1 MITRAATGLRQT
13 WTLAAH
19 DVGQW
24 WRAPWS
30 IAAAL
35 IPPVA
40 LGLLAYVLTF
50 NLGHQPIALVQESHG
65 RYSDHIAGI
74 FQAQAGDIYS
84 LVTTGRADATRLLDS
99 QQVAAVV
106 VIPRNFDAAVARC
119 PALRPNQ
126 IIRDFTYARSGCP
139 AAQLQVTLNNANHN
153 YASEIRRAL
162 SETVAFFDAP
172 DVITPVSETQLD
184 MSDLNPYRVNVMTA
198 LTRASTVDYIHY
210 AVIPCLVLLILSVG
224 VMGTALLCARDIE
237 RGTARQLALAPVSPV
252 VLVAGRLLGGV
263 LVSLVVIVPTLAIAA
278 LTGLIAPPAG
288 HWPVLAL
295 VFLATAVCAAGL
307 GAVLGAT
314 LRGARVVSM
323 AAAVTCTYLFFLGG
337 GFTTIQFLPSWLR
350 HVTAFVP
357 TSYAIDGLRQSLFY
371 PGLHGFGAD
380 MRVLLGTAAVA
391 VVAGGIVVRRAW
403 SR

>member
-1 MITRAATGLRQT
+1 MMKRAAGPLRQT

-24 WRAPWS
+24 RRAPWA

-35 IPPVA
+35 IPPVTLA
-40 LGLLAYVLTF
+40 LLAFVLTF
-50 NLGHQPIALVQESHG
+50 NLGHQPIALVQEGHG

-84 LVTTGRADATRLLDS
+84 LVNTDQANATRMLNS

-106 VIPRNFDAAVARC
+106 VIPKNFDAAVARC
-119 PALRPNQ
+119 PALKPTQ
-126 IIRDFTYARSGCP
+126 IIHDFSYAQSGCP

-153 YASEIRRAL
+153 FAGEIRRAL

-172 DVITPVSETQLD
+172 DVVTPISETQLD

-198 LTRASTVDYIHY
+198 LTRANTVDYIHY

-237 RGTARQLALAPVSPV
+237 RGTARHLALAPVSPG

-263 LVSLVVIVPTLAIAA
+263 LVSLVVVVPILVITA
-278 LTGLIAPPAG
+278 LTGLVRPPGG
-288 HWPVLAL
+288 HWPALVL

-314 LRGARVVSM
+314 LRGARAVSM
-323 AAAVTCTYLFFLGG
+323 AAAVICTYLFFLGG
-337 GFTTIQFLPSWLR
+337 GFTTVQFLPGWLHR
-350 HVTAFVP
+350 LTRFVP
-357 TSYAIDGLRQSLFY
+357 TSYAIDGLRQTLFY
-371 PGLHGFGAD
+371 PGLYGFGQD
-380 MRVLLGTAAVA
+380 MRVLLGTALVA
-391 VVAGGIVVRRAW
+391 VIAGGVVVRRAW

>member
-1 MITRAATGLRQT
+1 MITRAARALRQT

-24 WRAPWS
+24 RRAPWA

-35 IPPVA
+35 IPPLA
-40 LGLLAYVLTF
+40 LALLAYVLTF
-50 NLGHQPIALVQESHG
+50 NLGHQPIALVQEGHG

-74 FQAQAGDIYS
+74 FQAQAGDLYS
-84 LVTTGRADATRLLDS
+84 LTVTDRASAMRLLNS

-106 VIPRNFDAAVARC
+106 VIPPNFDAAVTRC
-119 PALRPNQ
+119 PALKPTQ
-126 IIRDFTYARSGCP
+126 IIRDYTYAQSGCP

-153 YASEIRRAL
+153 FAGEIRRAL

-172 DVITPVSETQLD
+172 DVVTPVSETQLD

-198 LTRASTVDYIHY
+198 LTRANTVDYIHY

-237 RGTARQLALAPVSPV
+237 RGTARHLALAPVSPV
-252 VLVAGRLLGGV
+252 VLIAGRLLGGV
-263 LVSLVVIVPTLAIAA
+263 LVSLVVIVPTLAVAA
-278 LTGLIAPPAG
+278 LTGLIAPPPG
-288 HWPVLAL
+288 HWLALAL

-314 LRGARVVSM
+314 LRGARAVGM
-323 AAAVTCTYLFFLGG
+323 AAVVICTYLFFLGG
-337 GFTTIQFLPSWLR
+337 GFTTIQFLPAWLHR
-350 HVTAFVP
+350 LTAFVP

-371 PGLHGFGAD
+371 PGLYGFGAD
-380 MRVLLGTAAVA
+380 LRVLLGTAVIA
-391 VVAGGIVVRRAW
+391 VVAGGAVVRRAW

>member
-1 MITRAATGLRQT
+1 MTKRAARALRHT

-24 WRAPWS
+24 RRAPWA

-35 IPPVA
+35 IPPAA
-40 LGLLAYVLTF
+40 LALLAYILTF
-50 NLGHQPIALVQESHG
+50 NLGHQPIALVQEAHG

-84 LVTTGRADATRLLDS
+84 LVATDRADAMRLLAS

-119 PALRPNQ
+119 PALQPGQ
-126 IIRDFTYARSGCP
+126 IIHDYTYARSGCP
-139 AAQLQVTLNNANHN
+139 AAQIQLTLDNANHN
-153 YASEIRRAL
+153 FAGEIRRAL

-172 DVITPVSETQLD
+172 DVVTPVAETQLD

-198 LTRASTVDYIHY
+198 LTRPSTVDYIHY

-237 RGTARQLALAPVSPV
+237 RGTARHLALAPVSPV

-263 LVSLVVIVPTLAIAA
+263 LVSLVVIVPTLAVAA
-278 LTGLIAPPAG
+278 VTRLITPPAG
-288 HWPVLAL
+288 HWPALAL
-295 VFLATAVCAAGL
+295 IFLATAVCAAGL
-307 GAVLGAT
+307 GAVLGAI
-314 LRGARVVSM
+314 LRGARAVSM
-323 AAAVTCTYLFFLGG
+323 AAAVICTYLFFLGG
-337 GFTTIQFLPSWLR
+337 GFTTIQFLPAWLR

-357 TSYAIDGLRQSLFY
+357 VSYAINGLRQSLFY
-371 PGLHGFGAD
+371 PGLYGFGAD
-380 MRVLLGTAAVA
+380 MQVLLGTAAVA
-391 VVAGGIVVRRAW
+391 VVAGGAVVRRAW

>member
-1 MITRAATGLRQT
+1 VITRAARALRQT

-24 WRAPWS
+24 RRAPWA

-40 LGLLAYVLTF
+40 LALLAYVLTF
-50 NLGHQPIALVQESHG
+50 NLGHQPIALVQEAHG
-65 RYSDHIAGI
+65 RYANHLAGI
-74 FQAQAGDIYS
+74 FQAQGGDLYS
-84 LVTTGRADATRLLDS
+84 LISTDRANATRLLDS

-106 VIPRNFDAAVARC
+106 VIPGNFDAAVARC
-119 PALRPNQ
+119 PALQPGQ
-126 IIRDFTYARSGCP
+126 IIHDFTYARSGCP
-139 AAQLQVTLNNANHN
+139 SAQLQVTLNNANHEF
-153 YASEIRRAL
+153 AGEIRRAL

-172 DVITPVSETQLD
+172 DVVTPVSETQLD

-198 LTRASTVDYIHY
+198 LTRANTVDYIHY
-210 AVIPCLVLLILSVG
+210 AVIPCLVLLILCVG
-224 VMGTALLCARDIE
+224 VMGTALLCALDIE
-237 RGTARQLALAPVSPV
+237 RRTARHLALAPVSPV

-278 LTGLIAPPAG
+278 GAGMIAPPAG
-288 HWPVLAL
+288 HWPAVGL

-307 GAVLGAT
+307 GAVLGAV

-323 AAAVTCTYLFFLGG
+323 AATVICTYLFFLGG
-337 GFTTIQFLPSWLR
+337 GFTTIQFLPAWLHR
-350 HVTAFVP
+350 MTAFVP

-371 PGLHGFGAD
+371 PGLYGFAAD

-391 VVAGGIVVRRAW
+391 VVAGGVVVRRAW

>member
-1 MITRAATGLRQT
+1 MTRAARALRHT

-19 DVGQW
+19 DVGLW
-24 WRAPWS
+24 RRAPWA

-40 LGLLAYVLTF
+40 LGLLLYVLTF
-50 NLGHQPIALVQESHG
+50 NLGHQPIALVQEGHG
-65 RYSDHIAGI
+65 RYSDHVAGI

-84 LVTTGRADATRLLDS
+84 LVTTDRANAMRLLDS

-106 VIPRNFDAAVARC
+106 VIPPNFDAGVSRC
-119 PALRPNQ
+119 PALQPDQ
-126 IIRDFTYARSGCP
+126 IIRDYTYARSGCP
-139 AAQLQVTLNNANHN
+139 AAKLQVTLDNANN
-153 YASEIRRAL
+153 NFADEIRRAL
-162 SETVAFFDAP
+162 SETVSFFDAP

-224 VMGTALLCARDIE
+224 VTGTALLCARDIE
-237 RGTARQLALAPVSPV
+237 RGTARHLALAPVSSV

-263 LVSLVVIVPTLAIAA
+263 LVSLVVIVPTLVIAS
-278 LTGLIAPPAG
+278 LTGLIAPPPG
-288 HWPVLAL
+288 HWVAIGL

-307 GAVLGAT
+307 GAVLGAI
-314 LRGARVVSM
+314 LRGTRAVSM
-323 AAAVTCTYLFFLGG
+323 AAAVVCTYLFFLGG
-337 GFTTIQFLPSWLR
+337 GFTTIQFLPTWLHR
-350 HVTAFVP
+350 LTAFVP

-371 PGLHGFGAD
+371 PRLFGFGAD
-380 MRVLLGTAAVA
+380 MRVLLGTAALA
-391 VVAGGIVVRRAW
+391 IVVGGVVVRRAW

>member
-1 MITRAATGLRQT
+1 MMKRAAGPLRQT

-24 WRAPWS
+24 RRAPWA

-35 IPPVA
+35 IPPVTLA
-40 LGLLAYVLTF
+40 LLAFVLTF
-50 NLGHQPIALVQESHG
+50 NLGHQPIALVQEGHG

-84 LVTTGRADATRLLDS
+84 LVSTDRAGAKRLLDS

-119 PALRPNQ
+119 PALQPGQ
-126 IIRDFTYARSGCP
+126 IIQDYTYARSGCP
-139 AAQLQVTLNNANHN
+139 AAQLQVTLNNANH
-153 YASEIRRAL
+153 YFAAEIRRAL

-172 DVITPVSETQLD
+172 DVVTPVAETQLD

-198 LTRASTVDYIHY
+198 LTRANTIDYIHY

-237 RGTARQLALAPVSPV
+237 RGTARHLALAPVSPV

-263 LVSLVVIVPTLAIAA
+263 LVSLVVIVPTLAVAA
-278 LTGLIAPPAG
+278 LTGLIAPPPG
-288 HWPVLAL
+288 HWLALAL

-314 LRGARVVSM
+314 LRGARAVGM
-323 AAAVTCTYLFFLGG
+323 AAVVICTYLFFLGG
-337 GFTTIQFLPSWLR
+337 GFTTIQFLPAWLHR
-350 HVTAFVP
+350 LTAFVP

-371 PGLHGFGAD
+371 PGLYGFGAD
-380 MRVLLGTAAVA
+380 LRVLLGTAVIA
-391 VVAGGIVVRRAW
+391 VVAGGAVVRRAW

>member
-1 MITRAATGLRQT
+1 MATSPS
-13 WTLAAH
+13 
-19 DVGQW
+19 
-24 WRAPWS
+24 PWC
-30 IAAAL
+30 
-35 IPPVA
+35 
-40 LGLLAYVLTF
+40 
-50 NLGHQPIALVQESHG
+50 QEAHG

-84 LVTTGRADATRLLDS
+84 LVTTDRANAMRLLDS

-106 VIPRNFDAAVARC
+106 VIPPNFDAGISRC
-119 PALRPNQ
+119 PALQPDQ
-126 IIRDFTYARSGCP
+126 IIRDYTYARSGCP
-139 AAQLQVTLNNANHN
+139 AAKLQVTLDNANN
-153 YASEIRRAL
+153 NFADEIRRAL
-162 SETVAFFDAP
+162 SETVSFFDAP

-224 VMGTALLCARDIE
+224 VTGTALLCARDIE
-237 RGTARQLALAPVSPV
+237 RGTARHLALAPVSSV

-278 LTGLIAPPAG
+278 LTGLIAPLTG
-288 HWPVLAL
+288 HWVALGL

-307 GAVLGAT
+307 GAVLGAI
-314 LRGARVVSM
+314 LRGTRAVSM
-323 AAAVTCTYLFFLGG
+323 AAAVVCTYLFFLGG
-337 GFTTIQFLPSWLR
+337 GFTTIQFLPTWLHR
-350 HVTAFVP
+350 LTAFVP

-371 PGLHGFGAD
+371 PRLFGFGAD
-380 MRVLLGTAAVA
+380 MRVLLGTAALA
-391 VVAGGIVVRRAW
+391 IVVGGVVVRRAW

>member
-1 MITRAATGLRQT
+1 MMTRVARGLRQT

-24 WRAPWS
+24 RRAPWA

-40 LGLLAYVLTF
+40 LAGLLYVLTF
-50 NLGHQPIALVQESHG
+50 NLGHQPIALVQEGHG
-65 RYSDHIAGI
+65 RYSNHVAGI

-84 LVTTGRADATRLLDS
+84 LVTTDRAGAMRMLDS

-106 VIPRNFDAAVARC
+106 VIPPNFDSAVARC
-119 PALRPNQ
+119 PALQPNQ
-126 IIRDFTYARSGCP
+126 ILRDYTYARSGCP
-139 AAQLQVTLNNANHN
+139 AARLQVTLDNANHQF
-153 YASEIRRAL
+153 ADGIRRAL

-172 DVITPVSETQLD
+172 DVVTPVSETQLD

-198 LTRASTVDYIHY
+198 LTRAYTVDYIHY

-237 RGTARQLALAPVSPV
+237 RGTARHLALAPVSPL

-263 LVSLVVIVPTLAIAA
+263 LVALAVIAPTLAIATW
-278 LTGLIAPPAG
+278 TGLIAPPAG
-288 HWPVLAL
+288 HWPAIAL

-314 LRGARVVSM
+314 LRGTRAVSM
-323 AAAVTCTYLFFLGG
+323 AAAVICTYLFFLGG
-337 GFTTIQFLPSWLR
+337 GFTTIQFLPGWLHR
-350 HVTAFVP
+350 MTAFVP

-371 PGLHGFGAD
+371 PALYGFGAD

>member
-1 MITRAATGLRQT
+1 MITRTTRALRQT
-13 WTLAAH
+13 WTLAVH

-24 WRAPWS
+24 RRAPWA

-40 LGLLAYVLTF
+40 LALLAYVLTF
-50 NLGHQPIALVQESHG
+50 NLGHQPIALVQEGHG
-65 RYSDHIAGI
+65 RYSDHVAGI

-84 LVTTGRADATRLLDS
+84 VVNTDRAGAMRLLSS

-119 PALRPNQ
+119 PALKPTQ
-126 IIRDFTYARSGCP
+126 IIRDYTYARSGCP
-139 AAQLQVTLNNANHN
+139 AAQLQVTLNNANH
-153 YASEIRRAL
+153 YFAAEIRRAL

-172 DVITPVSETQLD
+172 DVVTPVAETQLD

-198 LTRASTVDYIHY
+198 LTRANTIDYIHY

-237 RGTARQLALAPVSPV
+237 RGTARHLALAPVSPV

-263 LVSLVVIVPTLAIAA
+263 LVSLVVIVPTLAVAA
-278 LTGLIAPPAG
+278 LTGLIAPPPG
-288 HWPVLAL
+288 HWLALAL

-314 LRGARVVSM
+314 LRGARAVGM
-323 AAAVTCTYLFFLGG
+323 AAVVICTYLFFLGG
-337 GFTTIQFLPSWLR
+337 GFTTIQFLPAWLHR
-350 HVTAFVP
+350 LTAFVP

-371 PGLHGFGAD
+371 PGLYGFGAD
-380 MRVLLGTAAVA
+380 LRVLLGTAVIA
-391 VVAGGIVVRRAW
+391 VVAGGAVVRRAW

>member
-1 MITRAATGLRQT
+1 MITRTTRALRQT
-13 WTLAAH
+13 WTLAVH

-24 WRAPWS
+24 RRAPWA

-40 LGLLAYVLTF
+40 LALLAYVLTF
-50 NLGHQPIALVQESHG
+50 NLGHQPIALVQEGHG
-65 RYSDHIAGI
+65 RYSDHVAGI

-84 LVTTGRADATRLLDS
+84 VVNTDRAGAMRLLSS

-119 PALRPNQ
+119 PALKPTQ
-126 IIRDFTYARSGCP
+126 IIRDYTYARSGCP

-153 YASEIRRAL
+153 YAGEIRRAL

-172 DVITPVSETQLD
+172 DVVTPVSETQLD

-198 LTRASTVDYIHY
+198 LTRASTVDYVHY

-237 RGTARQLALAPVSPV
+237 RGTARHLALAPVSPV

-263 LVSLVVIVPTLAIAA
+263 LVSLVVIVPTLAVAA
-278 LTGLIAPPAG
+278 VTGLIAPPAG
-288 HWPVLAL
+288 HWPALAL

-314 LRGARVVSM
+314 LRGARAVSM
-323 AAAVTCTYLFFLGG
+323 AAAVICTYLFFLGG
-337 GFTTIQFLPSWLR
+337 GFTTIQFLPPWLR

-357 TSYAIDGLRQSLFY
+357 ISYAIDGLRQSLFY
-371 PGLHGFGAD
+371 PGLYGFGAD
-380 MRVLLGTAAVA
+380 MRVLLGTAIVA
-391 VVAGGIVVRRAW
+391 VVAGGAVVRRAW
-403 SR
+403 IR

>member
-1 MITRAATGLRQT
+1 MMRRAAGPLRQT

-24 WRAPWS
+24 RRAPWA

-35 IPPVA
+35 IPPVTLA
-40 LGLLAYVLTF
+40 LLAFVLTF
-50 NLGHQPIALVQESHG
+50 NLGHQPIALVQEGHG

-84 LVTTGRADATRLLDS
+84 LVSTDRAGAKRLLDS

-119 PALRPNQ
+119 PALQPGQ
-126 IIRDFTYARSGCP
+126 IIQDYTYARSGCP
-139 AAQLQVTLNNANHN
+139 AAQLQVTLNNANH
-153 YASEIRRAL
+153 YFAAEIRRAL

-172 DVITPVSETQLD
+172 DVVTPVAETQLD

-198 LTRASTVDYIHY
+198 LTRANTIDYIHY

-237 RGTARQLALAPVSPV
+237 RGTARHLALAPVSPV

-263 LVSLVVIVPTLAIAA
+263 LVSLVVIVPTLAVAA
-278 LTGLIAPPAG
+278 LTGLIAPPPG
-288 HWPVLAL
+288 HWLALAL

-314 LRGARVVSM
+314 LRGARAVGM
-323 AAAVTCTYLFFLGG
+323 AAVVICTYLFFLGG
-337 GFTTIQFLPSWLR
+337 GFTTIQFLPAWLHR
-350 HVTAFVP
+350 LTAFVP

-371 PGLHGFGAD
+371 PGLYGFGAD
-380 MRVLLGTAAVA
+380 LRVLLGTAVIA
-391 VVAGGIVVRRAW
+391 VVAGGAVVRRAW

>member
-1 MITRAATGLRQT
+1 MITRTTRALRQT
-13 WTLAAH
+13 WTLAVH

-24 WRAPWS
+24 RRAPWA

-40 LGLLAYVLTF
+40 LALLAFVLTF
-50 NLGHQPIALVQESHG
+50 NLGHQPIALVQEGHG

-84 LVTTGRADATRLLDS
+84 LVSTDRAGAKRLLDS

-119 PALRPNQ
+119 PALQPGQ
-126 IIRDFTYARSGCP
+126 IIQDYTYARSGCP
-139 AAQLQVTLNNANHN
+139 AAQLQVTLNNANH
-153 YASEIRRAL
+153 YFAAEIRRAL

-172 DVITPVSETQLD
+172 DVVTPVAETQLD

-198 LTRASTVDYIHY
+198 LTRANTIDYIHY

-237 RGTARQLALAPVSPV
+237 RGTARHLALAPVSPV

-263 LVSLVVIVPTLAIAA
+263 LVSLVVIVPTLAVAA
-278 LTGLIAPPAG
+278 LTGLIAPPPG
-288 HWPVLAL
+288 HWLALAL

-314 LRGARVVSM
+314 LRGARAVGM
-323 AAAVTCTYLFFLGG
+323 AAVVICTYLFFLGG
-337 GFTTIQFLPSWLR
+337 GFTTIQFLPAWLHR
-350 HVTAFVP
+350 LTAFVP

-371 PGLHGFGAD
+371 PGLYGFGAD
-380 MRVLLGTAAVA
+380 LRVLLGTAVIA
-391 VVAGGIVVRRAW
+391 VVAGGAVVRRAW

>member
-1 MITRAATGLRQT
+1 MITRTARALRQT
-13 WTLAAH
+13 WTLAVH

-24 WRAPWS
+24 RRAPWA

-40 LGLLAYVLTF
+40 LALLAYVLTF
-50 NLGHQPIALVQESHG
+50 NLGHQPIALVQEGHG
-65 RYSDHIAGI
+65 RYSDHVAGI

-84 LVTTGRADATRLLDS
+84 VVNTDRAGAMRLLSS

-119 PALRPNQ
+119 PALQPDQ
-126 IIRDFTYARSGCP
+126 IIRDYTYARSGCP

-153 YASEIRRAL
+153 YAGEIRRAL

-172 DVITPVSETQLD
+172 DVVTPVSETQLD

-198 LTRASTVDYIHY
+198 LTRASTVDYVHY

-237 RGTARQLALAPVSPV
+237 RGTARHLALAPVSPV

-263 LVSLVVIVPTLAIAA
+263 LVSLVVIVPTLAVAA
-278 LTGLIAPPAG
+278 VTGLIAPPAG
-288 HWPVLAL
+288 HWPALAL
-295 VFLATAVCAAGL
+295 IFLATAVCAAGL

-314 LRGARVVSM
+314 LRGARAVSM
-323 AAAVTCTYLFFLGG
+323 AAAVICTYLFFLGG
-337 GFTTIQFLPSWLR
+337 GFTTIQFLPPWLR

-357 TSYAIDGLRQSLFY
+357 ISYAIDGLRQSLFY
-371 PGLHGFGAD
+371 PGLYGFGAD
-380 MRVLLGTAAVA
+380 MRVLLGTAIVA
-391 VVAGGIVVRRAW
+391 VVAGGAVVRRAW
-403 SR
+403 IR

>member
-1 MITRAATGLRQT
+1 VITRAARALRHT
-13 WTLAAH
+13 WTLAVH

-24 WRAPWS
+24 RRAPWA

-35 IPPVA
+35 IPPAA
-40 LGLLAYVLTF
+40 LALLAYILTF
-50 NLGHQPIALVQESHG
+50 NLGHQPIALVQEAHG

-84 LVTTGRADATRLLDS
+84 LVNTDRADAMRLLAS

-119 PALRPNQ
+119 PALQPGQ
-126 IIRDFTYARSGCP
+126 IIHDYTYARSGCP
-139 AAQLQVTLNNANHN
+139 AAQLQLTLDNANHN
-153 YASEIRRAL
+153 FAGEIRRAL

-172 DVITPVSETQLD
+172 DVVTPVAETQLD

-198 LTRASTVDYIHY
+198 LTRPSTVDYIHY

-237 RGTARQLALAPVSPV
+237 RGTARHLALAPVSSV

-263 LVSLVVIVPTLAIAA
+263 LVSLVVIVPTLAVAA
-278 LTGLIAPPAG
+278 VTRLITPPAG
-288 HWPVLAL
+288 HWPALAL
-295 VFLATAVCAAGL
+295 IFLATAVCAAGL
-307 GAVLGAT
+307 GAVLGAI
-314 LRGARVVSM
+314 LRGARAVSM
-323 AAAVTCTYLFFLGG
+323 AAAVICTYLFFLGG
-337 GFTTIQFLPSWLR
+337 GFATIQFLPTWLR

-357 TSYAIDGLRQSLFY
+357 VSYAINGLRQSLFY
-371 PGLHGFGAD
+371 PGLYGFGTD

-391 VVAGGIVVRRAW
+391 VVAGGAVVRRAW

>member
-1 MITRAATGLRQT
+1 MISGPARGLRQT

-19 DVGQW
+19 DVRQW
-24 WRAPWS
+24 WRAPWA

-65 RYSDHIAGI
+65 RYADHIAGI
-74 FQAQAGDIYS
+74 FHAQSGDLYS
-84 LVTTGRADATRLLDS
+84 LTSTDKANATRLFDS

-106 VIPRNFDAAVARC
+106 VIPPGFDAAAARC
-119 PALRPNQ
+119 PALQPDQ
-126 IIRDFTYARSGCP
+126 IIHDYTYARSGCP
-139 AAQLQVTLNNANHN
+139 AAKLLVTVDNANSN
-153 YASEIRRAL
+153 FAGEIRRAL
-162 SETVAFFDAP
+162 SETVGFFDAP
-172 DVITPVSETQLD
+172 DVVTPVSETQLD

-198 LTRASTVDYIHY
+198 LTRANTVDYIHY

-237 RGTARQLALAPVSPV
+237 RGTARHLALAPASSV

-263 LVSLVVIVPTLAIAA
+263 LVSLLVVVPVLAIGT
-278 LTGLIAPPAG
+278 LTGLISPPPG
-288 HWPVLAL
+288 HWPAL
-295 VFLATAVCAAGL
+295 VLLFLATAICAAGL
-307 GAVLGAT
+307 GAVIGAT
-314 LRGARVVSM
+314 MRGARAVSM
-323 AAAVTCTYLFFLGG
+323 AAAVICTYLFFLGG

-350 HVTAFVP
+350 HITTFVP
-357 TSYAIDGLRQSLFY
+357 TRYAIDGLRQSLFY
-371 PGLHGFGAD
+371 PGMYGFGAD
-380 MRVLLGTAAVA
+380 MRVLLGTAVVV
-391 VVAGGIVVRRAW
+391 VVAGGVFVRRAW

>member
-1 MITRAATGLRQT
+1 MITRAARVLRQT

-24 WRAPWS
+24 RRAPWA

-40 LGLLAYVLTF
+40 LALLAYVLTF
-50 NLGHQPIALVQESHG
+50 NLGHQPIALVQEAHG
-65 RYSDHIAGI
+65 RYSNHMAGI
-74 FQAQAGDIYS
+74 FRAQGGDLYS
-84 LVTTGRADATRLLDS
+84 LVTTDRASATRLLDS

-106 VIPRNFDAAVARC
+106 VIPPNFDAAVARC
-119 PALRPNQ
+119 PALQPNQ
-126 IIRDFTYARSGCP
+126 IIHDFTYARSGCP

-153 YASEIRRAL
+153 FAGEIRRAL

-172 DVITPVSETQLD
+172 DVITPVSESQLD

-198 LTRASTVDYIHY
+198 LTRPSTVDYIHY

-237 RGTARQLALAPVSPV
+237 RGTARHLALAPVPSW

-263 LVSLVVIVPTLAIAA
+263 LVSLVVIAPTLAIATVSGA
-278 LTGLIAPPAG
+278 IAPPAG
-288 HWPVLAL
+288 HWPALVL

-307 GAVLGAT
+307 GAALGA
-314 LRGARVVSM
+314 VPVE
-323 AAAVTCTYLFFLGG
+323 
-337 GFTTIQFLPSWLR
+337 
-350 HVTAFVP
+350 TAWP
-357 TSYAIDGLRQSLFY
+357 DL
-371 PGLHGFGAD
+371 AD
-380 MRVLLGTAAVA
+380 DELTVLIEHYGTPEW
-391 VVAGGIVVRRAW
+391 IE

>member
-1 MITRAATGLRQT
+1 MTRALRHT

-19 DVGQW
+19 DVGLW
-24 WRAPWS
+24 RRAPWAV
-30 IAAAL
+30 AAAL

-40 LGLLAYVLTF
+40 LGLLLYILTF
-50 NLGHQPIALVQESHG
+50 NLGHQPIALVNEGHG

-84 LVTTGRADATRLLDS
+84 LVTTDRANAMRLLNS

-106 VIPRNFDAAVARC
+106 VIPPGFDAGVARC
-119 PALRPNQ
+119 PALQPDQ
-126 IIRDFTYARSGCP
+126 IIRDYTYARSGCP
-139 AAQLQVTLNNANHN
+139 AAKLQVTLNNANN
-153 YASEIRRAL
+153 NFADEIRRAL
-162 SETVAFFDAP
+162 SETVSFFDAP

-198 LTRASTVDYIHY
+198 LTRTSTVDYIHY

-224 VMGTALLCARDIE
+224 VTGTALLCARDIE
-237 RGTARQLALAPVSPV
+237 RGTARHLALAPVSSV

-278 LTGLIAPPAG
+278 LTGMIAPPAG
-288 HWPVLAL
+288 HWVPLGL
-295 VFLATAVCAAGL
+295 VFLATSVCAAGL
-307 GAVLGAT
+307 GAVLGAV
-314 LRGARVVSM
+314 LRGTRAVSM
-323 AAAVTCTYLFFLGG
+323 AAAVVCTYLFFLGG
-337 GFTTIQFLPSWLR
+337 GFTTIQFLPAWLHR
-350 HVTAFVP
+350 LTAFVP

-371 PGLHGFGAD
+371 PRLFGFGAD
-380 MRVLLGTAAVA
+380 MRVLLGTAALA
-391 VVAGGIVVRRAW
+391 VVAGGVVVRRAW

>member
-1 MITRAATGLRQT
+1 VITRAARALRHT

-19 DVGQW
+19 DVGLW
-24 WRAPWS
+24 RRAPWA

-40 LGLLAYVLTF
+40 LGLLLYILTF
-50 NLGHQPIALVQESHG
+50 NLGHQPIALVQEAHG

-84 LVTTGRADATRLLDS
+84 LVTTDRANAMRLLDS

-106 VIPRNFDAAVARC
+106 VIPPNFDAGVARC
-119 PALRPNQ
+119 PALQPGQ
-126 IIRDFTYARSGCP
+126 IIRDYTYARSGCP
-139 AAQLQVTLNNANHN
+139 AAKLQVTLNNANN
-153 YASEIRRAL
+153 NFADEIRRAL
-162 SETVAFFDAP
+162 SETVSFFDAP
-172 DVITPVSETQLD
+172 DVITPSSETQLD

-198 LTRASTVDYIHY
+198 LTRANTVDYIHY

-224 VMGTALLCARDIE
+224 VTGTALLCARDIE
-237 RGTARQLALAPVSPV
+237 RGTARHLALAPVSPV

-263 LVSLVVIVPTLAIAA
+263 LVSVVVIVPTLAIAA
-278 LTGLIAPPAG
+278 GSGLIAPPTG
-288 HWPVLAL
+288 HWAALGL

-307 GAVLGAT
+307 GAVLGAIM
-314 LRGARVVSM
+314 RGSRAVSM
-323 AAAVTCTYLFFLGG
+323 AAAIVCTYLFFLGG
-337 GFTTIQFLPSWLR
+337 GFTTIQFLPTWLHR
-350 HVTAFVP
+350 MTAFVP

-371 PGLHGFGAD
+371 PRLYGFTAD

-391 VVAGGIVVRRAW
+391 VVVGGLVVRKAW
-403 SR
+403 TR

>member
-1 MITRAATGLRQT
+1 MITSVARALRQT

-24 WRAPWS
+24 RRAPWA

-40 LGLLAYVLTF
+40 LALLAYVLTF
-50 NLGHQPIALVQESHG
+50 NLGHQPIALVQEGHG

-84 LVTTGRADATRLLDS
+84 LVSTDRANATRMLDS

-106 VIPRNFDAAVARC
+106 VIPRNFDAAVIRC
-119 PALRPNQ
+119 PALQPDQ
-126 IIRDFTYARSGCP
+126 VIHDYTYARSGCP

-153 YASEIRRAL
+153 FAAEIRRAL

-172 DVITPVSETQLD
+172 DVITPVSESQLD
-184 MSDLNPYRVNVMTA
+184 MSNLNPYRVNVMTS
-198 LTRASTVDYIHY
+198 LTHASTVDYIHY

-237 RGTARQLALAPVSPV
+237 RGTARHLALAPVSPL
-252 VLVAGRLLGGV
+252 VLIAGRLLGGV

-278 LTGLIAPPAG
+278 WSGLIAPPAG
-288 HWPVLAL
+288 HWVALGL
-295 VFLATAVCAAGL
+295 VFLATALCAAGL
-307 GAVLGAT
+307 GAVLGAVM
-314 LRGARVVSM
+314 RGARAVSM
-323 AAAVTCTYLFFLGG
+323 AAAVICTYLFFLGG
-337 GFTTIQFLPSWLR
+337 GFTVVQFLPAWLR
-350 HVTAFVP
+350 HVTTFVP
-357 TSYAIDGLRQSLFY
+357 TRYAIDGLRQSLFY
-371 PGLHGFGAD
+371 PGLYGFGAD
-380 MRVLLGTAAVA
+380 MRVLLGTAIVA
-391 VVAGGIVVRRAW
+391 VIAGGVVVRRAW

>member
-1 MITRAATGLRQT
+1 MITRLVTVLRQV

-24 WRAPWS
+24 RRAPWA

-35 IPPVA
+35 IPPMA
-40 LGLLAYVLTF
+40 LAVLAYVMTF
-50 NLGHQPIALVQESHG
+50 NLGHQPVALVQEANG

-84 LVTTGRADATRLLDS
+84 LVTTDQASAERLLDS

-106 VIPRNFDAAVARC
+106 VIPPNFDAVVARC
-119 PALRPNQ
+119 PALQPAQ
-126 IIRDFTYARSGCP
+126 LIRDYTYARSGCP
-139 AAQLQVTLNNANHN
+139 AAQLQVTLDNANHN
-153 YASEIRRAL
+153 FAGEIRRAL
-162 SETVAFFDAP
+162 AETVAFFDAP
-172 DVITPVSETQLD
+172 DVVTPISESQLD

-198 LTRASTVDYIHY
+198 LTRPATVDYVHY

-224 VMGTALLCARDIE
+224 VMGTAVLCARDIE
-237 RGTARQLALAPVSPV
+237 RGTARHLVLAPVSPL
-252 VLVAGRLLGGV
+252 VLVAGRILGGV
-263 LVSLVVIVPTLAIAA
+263 LVCLVVIAPALAIATLIGA
-278 LTGLIAPPAG
+278 IAPPAG
-288 HWPVLAL
+288 HWPALAL

-307 GAVLGAT
+307 GAVIGAT
-314 LRGARVVSM
+314 MRGVRAVSM
-323 AAAVTCTYLFFLGG
+323 AAAVICTYLFFLGG

-350 HVTAFVP
+350 RTTAFVP
-357 TSYAIDGLRQSLFY
+357 TRYAIDGLRESLFY
-371 PGLHGFGAD
+371 PGLYGFGLD
-380 MRVLLGTAAVA
+380 MRVLLGTAAIA